1 MQLKSP
7 ANKASLYRFGC
18 VLASRSSFAALII
31 ALGASS
37 AAAQIKIQSTGELSG
52 TIQLPSFNP
61 NYNKVI
67 TRVDTDST
75 GTYSRYGVPVYASN
89 YVRLKTNADGS
100 LYYYVN
106 FKGIPVVSFDGSL
119 TSPALSSGELQPY
132 NYQGKLPGTKFQ
144 AVVQDEFGLKKA
156 FYTGIVTD
164 PKTGQQY
171 QGTFQLDGQGPR
183 YSDRNGGKSPTV
195 FDFKSDLPGK
205 PTVTSM
211 KITNSPLVRLTITAI
226 NAVPINPTPTPTPT
240 PTPAPV
246 PAPVPI
252 PAPAPAPAP
261 VPVPVP
267 APAPAPAPAP
277 VPVPVPVPV
286 PAPAPAPVPIPT
298 PVPAPLVDSGTPAA
312 VIDSGSAIAE
322 SAPQV
327 FSSDSNSASPDSSSN
342 MEFSSGQTLA
352 TSINT
357 VDPSTLSRAG
367 CSFNDSVNCR
377 SINQSKR
384 PVGPRSRVLLR

>member
-1 MQLKSP
+1 MQLKSSG
-7 ANKASLYRFGC
+7 NKASLYRFGC
-18 VLASRSSFAALII
+18 VLASRSSFAALLI

-37 AAAQIKIQSTGELSG
+37 AAAQITIQSTGQLSG

-61 NYNKVI
+61 NYNRVI
-67 TRVDTDST
+67 TRVDTDT
-75 GTYSRYGVPVYASN
+75 NGTYSRYGVPVYTSN
-89 YVRLKTNADGS
+89 YVKIKTNADGS
-100 LYYYVN
+100 LNYYVN

-132 NYQGKLPGTKFQ
+132 SYQGKLPGTKFQ

-195 FDFKSDLPGK
+195 FDFKSDLPGL

-211 KITNSPLVRLTITAI
+211 KIANSPLVRLTIKAI
-226 NAVPINPTPTPTPT
+226 NAVPINPTPAPVPAPAPT

-246 PAPVPI
+246 PT
-252 PAPAPAPAP
+252 PAPAPAP
-261 VPVPVP
+261 VTGS
-267 APAPAPAPAP
+267 A
-277 VPVPVPVPV
+277 
-286 PAPAPAPVPIPT
+286 T
-298 PVPAPLVDSGTPAA
+298 PSQVV
-312 VIDSGSAIAE
+312 DSGSAIAQN
-322 SAPQV
+322 APFV

-342 MEFSSGQTLA
+342 MMEFSSGKTLS
-352 TSINT
+352 TNINT
-357 VDPSTLSRAG
+357 IDPSTLSRAS
-367 CSFNDSVNCR
+367 CSLGDSVNCH
-377 SINQSKR
+377 SVNQSKH
-384 PVGPRSRVLLR
+384 PVGPRSRVMLR